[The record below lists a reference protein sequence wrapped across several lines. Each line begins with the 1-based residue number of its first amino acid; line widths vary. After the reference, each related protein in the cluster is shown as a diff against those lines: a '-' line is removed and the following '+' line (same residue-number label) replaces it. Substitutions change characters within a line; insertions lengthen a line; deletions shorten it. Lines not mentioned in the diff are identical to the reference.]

1 MISDNEFN
9 SDLDDDVAT
18 AYFEVLHPKVL
29 AKKLKQHAQECID
42 GPIMTV
48 AAHVIDNLHEAL
60 KQATQR
66 NEKLERLLVE
76 MIHHLHP
83 ELTAEQIAARI
94 IKEVGQ

>member
-9 SDLDDDVAT
+9 SDLDDEVAT

-29 AKKLKQHAQECID
+29 SKKLKQHAQECID

-48 AAHVIDNLHEAL
+48 AAHVIDTLHDSLKEAQ
-60 KQATQR
+60 KR
-66 NEKLERLLVE
+66 NEKLERMLVE

-94 IKEVGQ
+94 IKEVGK

>member
-1 MISDNEFN
+1 MISNNEF
-9 SDLDDDVAT
+9 SGDLDDEVAT

-48 AAHVIDNLHEAL
+48 CAHVIDSLHDSLKEAQ
-60 KQATQR
+60 KR

-83 ELTAEQIAARI
+83 ELTPEQIAARVLR
-94 IKEVGQ
+94 EVGE